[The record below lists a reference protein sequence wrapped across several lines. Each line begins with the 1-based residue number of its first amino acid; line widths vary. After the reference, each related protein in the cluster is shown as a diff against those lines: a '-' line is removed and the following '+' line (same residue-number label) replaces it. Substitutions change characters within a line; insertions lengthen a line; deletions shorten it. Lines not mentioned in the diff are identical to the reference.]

1 VPASNS
7 PCCLLLTSASGPLI
21 DKLAP
26 AEWSPQWTADVAFL
40 PQVHSPRA
48 RSILDDSPPPNAR
61 HGGAPSS
68 DRAPPSV

>member
-1 VPASNS
+1 VPASSS
-7 PCCLLLTSASGPLI
+7 PCCLLLTSASGPSI
-21 DKLAP
+21 DKLAS
-26 AEWSPQWTADVAFL
+26 AEWAPQWTADVAFL

-48 RSILDDSPPPNAR
+48 GSLLDDSPPPNAR